1 MVFPRIRQLRLE
13 RGLEPAQMAETLK
26 MSLRVYAA
34 YESGARPL
42 DVDTLTALARIYD
55 VSTDYLASIT
65 DQRDPYPKR

>member
-1 MVFPRIRQLRLE
+1 
-13 RGLEPAQMAETLK
+13 MAETRQ

-42 DVDTLTALARIYD
+42 DVDTLTALARFYD

>member
-13 RGLEPAQMAETLK
+13 RGLEPAQMAETLQ

-42 DVDTLTALARIYD
+42 DVDTLTALARFYD
-55 VSTDYLASIT
+55 VSTDYIASIT